1 MIDTNNNFFTST
13 GSDRRFSIKE
23 TACPAKSHLV
33 RVPMATDE
41 LDSLNPDLIVIA
53 PLEIGQLSTLLLLPL
68 ENVRGELPIYPFQLN
83 HHNSRWH

>member
-53 PLEIGQLSTLLLLPL
+53 PLEIGQLSTLLLLRTRK
-68 ENVRGELPIYPFQLN
+68 NVRGELPIYPFQLN
-83 HHNSRWH
+83 HHTLR